1 MLADSRYRK
10 DRQVTAMGNLKVGQD
25 WESVSGQ
32 YGGVDY
38 MLPYIAELEQQDNE
52 MALFEPMFSQESMVY
67 QAEINRIL
75 LDVFDFQVA
84 PARQTGKRMADVK
97 RAVPDRPETAPTAG
111 KERHREKSRK
121 GGFKVPFARNRGEF

>member
-1 MLADSRYRK
+1 
-10 DRQVTAMGNLKVGQD
+10 
-25 WESVSGQ
+25 
-32 YGGVDY
+32 

-52 MALFEPMFSQESMVY
+52 MALFEPMFSQESTIY

-75 LDVFDFQVA
+75 LDVFDFQVV

-97 RAVPDRPETAPTAG
+97 RAVPDSTEAASMAG
-111 KERHREKSRK
+111 KEKHGKKSGK

>member
-1 MLADSRYRK
+1 
-10 DRQVTAMGNLKVGQD
+10 
-25 WESVSGQ
+25 
-32 YGGVDY
+32 

-97 RAVPDRPETAPTAG
+97 RAVPDRPETTLTAG